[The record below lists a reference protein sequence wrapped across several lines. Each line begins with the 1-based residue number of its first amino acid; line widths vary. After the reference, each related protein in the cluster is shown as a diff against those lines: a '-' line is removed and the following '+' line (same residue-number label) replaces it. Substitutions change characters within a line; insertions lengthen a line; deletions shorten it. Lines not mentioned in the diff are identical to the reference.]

1 MHMRELSDLPP
12 WPNGQAHPA
21 EAGRLLSIAAVERE
35 TGLSKDTLRVWE
47 RRYGFPSPARDA
59 FGERVYAVEQVERLR
74 LLKRLLDAGW
84 RPGRLM
90 KMSPQELDALAER
103 APGAGAGTGASADS
117 AVAPQAEPLAPFMDL
132 IRRHDAASLHR
143 ELGHLLSRLGA
154 FRFVTDLVAPLSVA
168 VGEAWMRGRLEI
180 FEEHAYTEAVQ
191 VVMRQAISQIPVPLT
206 AARPAVLLSTFPGEP
221 HGLGLLMVE
230 ALFRLEGCACVS
242 LGVQTPVLDIVRAAQ
257 AHQAD
262 IVALGFSGILGAQQV
277 LDGLSDLRARLPAG
291 VELWA
296 GGSAAVLARRP
307 VPGVRVVQDLHAIAA
322 EVRCWRDAGESDR
335 LG

>member
-1 MHMRELSDLPP
+1 MRDLTESKSARAVESRGSDV
-12 WPNGQAHPA
+12 
-21 EAGRLLSIAAVERE
+21 ERLLSIAAVERE

-47 RRYGFPSPARDA
+47 RRYAFPAPSRDA
-59 FGERVYAVEQVERLR
+59 FGERVYPVSQVEHLR
-74 LLKRLLDAGW
+74 LLKRLADAGW

-90 KMSPQELDALAER
+90 KMSPQEVQALADGG
-103 APGAGAGTGASADS
+103 PQGSASD
-117 AVAPQAEPLAPFMDL
+117 AVALAASQAEPLDPFMDL
-132 IRRHDAASLHR
+132 IRRHDSAGLHR
-143 ELGHLLSRLGA
+143 ELGRMLSRLGT
-154 FRFVTDLVAPLSVA
+154 FRFVTDLVAPLNVA

-180 FEEHAYTEAVQ
+180 FEEHAYTEEVQ
-191 VVMRQAISQIPVPLT
+191 VVMRQAISQIPVPQT
-206 AARPAVLLSTFPGEP
+206 AARPTVLLSTFPGEP

-242 LGVQTPVLDIVRAAQ
+242 LGVQTPLLDIVRASQ

-277 LDGLSDLRARLPAG
+277 LEGLADLRSRLSSQ

-296 GGSAAVLARRP
+296 GGSASVLSRRP
-307 VPGVRVVQDLHAIAA
+307 VAGVQVVQDLQGIAH
-322 EVRCWRDAGESDR
+322 EVRRWRDAGESHR